1 MGFKILSLIIPI
13 LLAIW
18 IHRKLIPKLLQRRRE
33 KEWIKDIKP
42 GYSTELSDT
51 LVELSIIYLDEK
63 LRDLDITLLDCI
75 YRLNVSSRNVMR
87 LLNARFFLEA
97 YNDTNPSILTWTDRD
112 EEVYDFLT
120 DVIEKARIWEK
131 KRRK

>member
-33 KEWIKDIKP
+33 KEWIKGLKP
-42 GYSTELSDT
+42 SYSTELSDT
-51 LVELSIIYLDEK
+51 LVELSIIYLGRK
-63 LRDLDITLLDCI
+63 LDDPSITLLDCI
-75 YRLNVSSRNVMR
+75 YRLPIQN
-87 LLNARFFLEA
+87 
-97 YNDTNPSILTWTDRD
+97 
-112 EEVYDFLT
+112 T

>member
-13 LLAIW
+13 FLAIW
-18 IHRKLIPKLLQRRRE
+18 IHRKLIPKLLQKRRE

-131 KRRK
+131 KI